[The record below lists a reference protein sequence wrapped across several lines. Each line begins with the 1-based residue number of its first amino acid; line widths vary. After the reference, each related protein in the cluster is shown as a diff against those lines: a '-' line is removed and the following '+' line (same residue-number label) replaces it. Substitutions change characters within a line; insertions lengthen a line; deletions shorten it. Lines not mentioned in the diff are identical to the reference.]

1 MKNIILRIKDD
12 GEIVVSAPYGL
23 SERYIQEFVNSKKNW
38 IAKKLEVLAEKKK
51 KETFELIT
59 GEIIRIFGRE
69 YTIEVFDLRPDDCKI
84 EGDKL
89 KIYSMNNSYEA
100 KKKILENFLFFK
112 LTDLLTELNERIGKE
127 IGYLPEKIRVKNMKS
142 RWGSCNS
149 SKRHINY
156 NLQLYS
162 KAIEAIEYVV
172 LHELS
177 HIPHPHHQKSFWDFV
192 RKYMPDYKLRQEM
205 LKE

>member
-59 GEIIRIFGRE
+59 GEVIRIFGRE

>member
-12 GEIVVSAPYGL
+12 GEIVVSAPYGI

-100 KKKILENFLFFK
+100 KKKILEKFLFFK

-127 IGYLPEKIRVKNMKS
+127 IGYLPEKIKVRNMKS

-162 KAIEAIEYVV
+162 KAVEAIEYVV

-177 HIPHPHHQKSFWDFV
+177 HIPHPHHQKPFWDFV
-192 RKYMPDYKLRQEM
+192 RKFMPDYRLRQEM

>member
-12 GEIVVSAPYGL
+12 GEIVVSAPYGI

-69 YTIEVFDLRPDDCKI
+69 YTIEVFDLRPDGCKI

-100 KKKILENFLFFK
+100 KKKILEKFLFFK

-162 KAIEAIEYVV
+162 KAVEAIEYVV

-177 HIPHPHHQKSFWDFV
+177 HIPHPHHQKPFWDFV
-192 RKYMPDYKLRQEM
+192 RKFMPDYKLRQEM

>member
-12 GEIVVSAPYGL
+12 GEIVVSAPYGI

-100 KKKILENFLFFK
+100 KKKILEKFLFFK

-127 IGYLPEKIRVKNMKS
+127 IGYLPEKIKVRNMKS

>member
-12 GEIVVSAPYGL
+12 GEIVVSAPYGI

-100 KKKILENFLFFK
+100 KKKILEKFLFFK

-127 IGYLPEKIRVKNMKS
+127 IGYLPEKIKVRNMKS

-162 KAIEAIEYVV
+162 KAVEAIEYVV

-177 HIPHPHHQKSFWDFV
+177 HIPHPHHQKPFWDFV
-192 RKYMPDYKLRQEM
+192 RKFMPDYKLRQEM

>member
-69 YTIEVFDLRPDDCKI
+69 YKIEVFDLRPDDCKI

-100 KKKILENFLFFK
+100 KKKILEKFLFFK

-127 IGYLPEKIRVKNMKS
+127 IGYLPEKIKVRNMKS

-177 HIPHPHHQKSFWDFV
+177 HIPHPHHQKPFWDFV

>member
-12 GEIVVSAPYGL
+12 GELVVSAPYGI

-100 KKKILENFLFFK
+100 KKKILEKFLFFK

-127 IGYLPEKIRVKNMKS
+127 IGYLPEKIKVRNMKS

-162 KAIEAIEYVV
+162 KAVEAIEYVV

-177 HIPHPHHQKSFWDFV
+177 HIPHPHHQKPFWDFV
-192 RKYMPDYKLRQEM
+192 RKFMPDYKLRQEM

>member
-38 IAKKLEVLAEKKK
+38 IVKKLEVLAEKKK

-100 KKKILENFLFFK
+100 KKKILEKFLFFK

-162 KAIEAIEYVV
+162 KAVEAIEYVV

-177 HIPHPHHQKSFWDFV
+177 HIPHPHHQKPFWDFV
-192 RKYMPDYKLRQEM
+192 RKFMPDYKLRQEM